1 MNTLSMRR
9 IFVKYRSRA
18 AAIAAVSIVLLCFAG
33 CASTSGGSSTGAFT
47 VSTSAVQGGPET
59 GFDSG
64 LVSVGRLKE
73 IYGAK
78 PGGAANTR
86 SFPFTW
92 KNLPAG
98 TKALAVILDDPDA
111 RRVLAAFG
119 MTGDFFLHWTAT
131 DIDPSLGG
139 LPDNAAATM
148 PIVLW
153 KNGTGQA
160 VYTAP
165 TPPPDVPR
173 DTDKVRIHVYRLK
186 VYALSAKTGLP
197 SGFGLDD
204 LRNAI
209 KDTTLGMAQLNVSYS
224 NQ

>member
-1 MNTLSMRR
+1 MSHRFR
-9 IFVKYRSRA
+9 VA
-18 AAIAAVSIVLLCFAG
+18 QIAAVVSVVLLCLGG
-33 CASTSGGSSTGAFT
+33 CASMGQSGSFSLSTT
-47 VSTSAVQGGPET
+47 AVQGGPET

-64 LVSVGRLKE
+64 LVSVGRLNAM
-73 IYGAK
+73 YGAK
-78 PGGAANTR
+78 AGGAANPR

-92 KNLPAG
+92 KNVPPG
-98 TKALAVILDDPDA
+98 TKALAVVLDDPDA
-111 RRVLAAFG
+111 RLVLAAFG
-119 MTGDFFLHWTAT
+119 MTGDFFLHWIAA

-148 PIVLW
+148 PIVQG
-153 KNGTGQA
+153 KNGTGNA

-165 TPPPDVPR
+165 QPPADIPK

-186 VYALSAKTGLP
+186 VYALSEKTGLQ
-197 SGFGLDD
+197 SGFSLDD
-204 LRNAI
+204 LMSAI

>member
-1 MNTLSMRR
+1 MN
-9 IFVKYRSRA
+9 RSRL
-18 AAIAAVSIVLLCFAG
+18 AAVPFITTAIVVLVSLAG
-33 CASTSGGSSTGAFT
+33 CVSMSDGKAHTAFSLSSTAVSGA
-47 VSTSAVQGGPET
+47 PET

-64 LVSVGRLKE
+64 LVSVGRLDAM
-73 IYGAK
+73 YGAK
-78 PGGAANTR
+78 AGGPANPR

-92 KNLPAG
+92 KNVPAG

-111 RRVLAAFG
+111 RLVLKSYG
-119 MTGDFFLHWTAT
+119 MTGDFFLHWIAA

-148 PIVLW
+148 SITQG
-153 KNGTGQA
+153 KNGTGNA

-165 TPPPDVPR
+165 QPPPDIPK
-173 DTDKVRIHVYRLK
+173 DTDKMRIHIYRLK
-186 VYALSAKTGLP
+186 VYALSAPTGLP

-204 LRNAI
+204 LRSAI
-209 KDTTLGMAQLNVSYS
+209 KDTTLGVAQLNISYS

>member
-1 MNTLSMRR
+1 MNHRFKVAS
-9 IFVKYRSRA
+9 
-18 AAIAAVSIVLLCFAG
+18 IAAVASVVLLCLAG
-33 CASTSGGSSTGAFT
+33 CASMSEGQSTASFSL
-47 VSTSAVQGGPET
+47 STTAVQGGPET

-64 LVSVGRLKE
+64 LVSVGRLNAM
-73 IYGAK
+73 YGAK
-78 PGGAANTR
+78 AGGAANPR

-92 KNLPAG
+92 KNVPPG
-98 TKALAVILDDPDA
+98 TKALAVVLDDPDA
-111 RRVLAAFG
+111 RLVLAAFG
-119 MTGDFFLHWTAT
+119 MTGDFFLHWIAA

-148 PIVLW
+148 PIVQG
-153 KNGTGQA
+153 KNGTGKA

-165 TPPPDVPR
+165 QPPADIPK

-186 VYALSAKTGLP
+186 VYALSAKTGLEP
-197 SGFGLDD
+197 GFSLDD
-204 LRNAI
+204 LMSAI

>member
-1 MNTLSMRR
+1 MM
-9 IFVKYRSRA
+9 SRFGRAPA
-18 AAIAAVSIVLLCFAG
+18 AAIFTAVLFSLAGFAAAAEAVGNAPFSL
-33 CASTSGGSSTGAFT
+33 STT
-47 VSTSAVQGGPET
+47 AVQGGAET

-64 LVSVGRLKE
+64 LVSVGRLKA

-78 PGGAANTR
+78 AGGPANTR

-98 TKALAVILDDPDA
+98 TKSLAIVLDDPDA
-111 RRVLAAFG
+111 RLVMAASG
-119 MTGDFFLHWTAT
+119 RTGDAFLHWIAA
-131 DIDPSLGG
+131 DIDPALGG

-148 PIVLW
+148 PITQGR
-153 KNGTGQA
+153 NGAGA
-160 VYTAP
+160 AMYRAP
-165 TPPPDVPR
+165 QPPADIPK

-186 VYALSAKTGLP
+186 VYALSATTGLHT
-197 SGFGLDD
+197 GFSLEE
-204 LRNAI
+204 LMSAI